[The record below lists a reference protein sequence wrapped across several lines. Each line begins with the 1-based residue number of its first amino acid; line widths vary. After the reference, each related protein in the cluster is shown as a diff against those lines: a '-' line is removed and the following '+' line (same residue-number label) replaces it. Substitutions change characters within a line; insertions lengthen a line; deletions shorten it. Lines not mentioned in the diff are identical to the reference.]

1 MKIKLLIGAILSAST
16 LTFAAE
22 TCLGESKVN
31 ISQVQKAI
39 GPILGPAKVVSVSDA
54 PISGLYEVI
63 VENNGKKIPIYV
75 DCNLKYVVNGEII
88 DINKKVSLTRER
100 FAQLQQQSNSE
111 KEVKLAKILGKDK
124 VEALKKEGLIEYIK
138 IIDTKNLPAPNISYG
153 NGPIKIYVFTD
164 PQCPYCAKL
173 HQSIKEILSKRK
185 DVTFE
190 MVLYP
195 LPFHKYASNISQ
207 NIECQKD
214 NTQKQKILDTSFENT
229 LKNNESGL
237 SSLAKACNTAASKI
251 NNNINFGR
259 SHEIN
264 GTPTIVFPNKGVAVS
279 GALPTDTL
287 NKLIDLLK

>member
-1 MKIKLLIGAILSAST
+1 MKIKLFIGAILSAST

-22 TCLGESKVN
+22 SCLGNSKIN

-39 GPILGPAKVVSVSDA
+39 GPILGNAKVVNVSDA

-63 VENNGKKIPIYV
+63 VESNGKKVPIYV
-75 DCNLKYVVNGEII
+75 DCDLKYILNGEII

-100 FAQLQQQSNSE
+100 FAQLQQQANNE

-124 VEALKKEGLIEYIK
+124 VEALKKEGLIDYINT
-138 IIDTKNLPAPNISYG
+138 IDTKNLPVSNVKYG
-153 NGPIKIYVFTD
+153 NGPTKIYVFTD
-164 PQCPYCAKL
+164 PQCPFCAKL
-173 HQSIKEILSKRK
+173 HQSIKEVLSKRK

-190 MVLYP
+190 MILYP

-214 NTQKQKILDTSFENT
+214 NAQKQKLLDTAFENT

-237 SSLAKACNTAASKI
+237 SSLAKACNTAVSKI
-251 NNNINFGR
+251 NNNLNFGK

-264 GTPTIVFPNKGVAVS
+264 GTPTIVFPKGIAIS
-279 GALPTDTL
+279 GALPSDTL